1 VREEI
6 ENDLHRSLPEHDLFQ
21 TPEGIAQLRRVLR
34 AYAEHNPEVGYCVPS
49 DHEILTSRGFLD
61 LDAYE
66 AAAAAD
72 PTLLVASYDVAAK
85 ALVFEKPN
93 KLVLFE
99 AGTRQLVELSN
110 ADEMLHVWS
119 ADSDS
124 HGLKAR
130 RSNGVSMLVT
140 KEHDVFAQLGN
151 ASVEKNGSLMPYGSA
166 AAHAKI
172 HAGDLLEPT
181 KTYNAVRQLAVAEAG
196 VQKETVPDV
205 CDELGLRTPQQ
216 RALFYEIYGF
226 WLGDGT
232 LKYHGPNAG
241 YVVQFA
247 QVKEADND
255 WLAASLTELDVQYT
269 KSAASKAGQVQIT
282 IQSDAWNRFFAAEY
296 NHNCKQAAND
306 DGDDDES
313 DIDDI
318 DADGID
324 DDDVD
329 VSPTQ
334 SGKRKRADVSS
345 DGADAVDADAALSN
359 LTKFATFCDATDRH
373 TATALRLQ
381 RVRDAVALTNDA
393 IVAPPSRAA
402 AVAPVDVEGRAFDTV
417 STANGSYMQPEGIKS
432 AKWFASWVW
441 RLGAASLRHVLTGL
455 LRADGNVG
463 HRTIYTSSARFRD
476 EIQRVCL
483 MAGYTAHFRCVCKAG
498 TNRGVVQGKAVI
510 ATRDSWAVDFAESDG
525 SPVGDKASNPSLF
538 KARGEIRERQYT
550 GRVWCFNMPSGFIW
564 VRRVAKD
571 DAGVVTKASRPLIS
585 GNCQSMN
592 IVTAMLLTT
601 QDEETAFFTLRT
613 MVEQMV
619 PEYYRPSMIGSNV
632 DQRVFA
638 ELLGNAFPKIA
649 KHMTDIG
656 LPVMIVSLPWFLCC
670 YIGFVPMEVAMRILD
685 CFFLEGPK
693 VLFQI
698 GLAMFAV
705 HQKRV
710 CATKDPVEVREIL
723 RERIDPN
730 ELLKIA
736 FEDFGGLQNERIRT
750 MRARHKFQTIRDLQ
764 EKNKKTQFRDLQ
776 RITDFT
782 PLELEAYYNA
792 YDSVLGSGSEVSL
805 TLARFEQLFA
815 QFLPWWTHRVAAV
828 PIDLVLR
835 SLDLHRPGYI
845 SLREF
850 ITLMSL
856 LTKPV
861 KNRVDLLKFVF
872 RLHEAGVD
880 YLDRRRL
887 GDAVELV
894 YIIAERADL
903 THAKPSHE
911 LVDAAIAEIG
921 ADPQHVTLEQFQLLA
936 QSPSLFA
943 ALGLYTQPLNDT
955 TTSTSTAAATTATAS
970 STTTVSTSSTP
981 AAPAAPAALIS
992 FDFDDNSAATAT
1004 STEAEAASTASAAPA
1019 TPAPIDDF
1027 AFVAA
1032 TPTTPGK
1039 SLISF
1044 DDF

>member
-1 VREEI
+1 
-6 ENDLHRSLPEHDLFQ
+6 
-21 TPEGIAQLRRVLR
+21 
-34 AYAEHNPEVGYCVPS
+34 
-49 DHEILTSRGFLD
+49 
-61 LDAYE
+61 
-66 AAAAAD
+66 
-72 PTLLVASYDVAAK
+72 
-85 ALVFEKPN
+85 
-93 KLVLFE
+93 
-99 AGTRQLVELSN
+99 
-110 ADEMLHVWS
+110 
-119 ADSDS
+119 
-124 HGLKAR
+124 
-130 RSNGVSMLVT
+130 MLVT

-151 ASVEKNGSLMPYGSA
+151 ASVEKNGSLMPDGSA

-172 HAGDLLEPT
+172 QAGDLLEPT

-216 RALFYEIYGF
+216 RAVFYEIYGF

-255 WLAASLTELDVQYT
+255 WLAASLSELDVQYT
-269 KSAASKAGQVQIT
+269 KSAASKVGQVQIT
-282 IQSDAWNRFFAAEY
+282 IQSDAWNRCFAAEY
-296 NHNCKQAAND
+296 KHAADFVNE
-306 DGDDDES
+306 G

-318 DADGID
+318 DADGVV

-334 SGKRKRADVSS
+334 SSKRKRADVSS
-345 DGADAVDADAALSN
+345 EGADAVDALSN
-359 LTKFATFCDATDRH
+359 LKKFATFCEATDRH
-373 TATALRLQ
+373 TATALHLQ
-381 RVRDAVALTNDA
+381 RVRDAVELTNDA
-393 IVAPPSRAA
+393 IVAPPARAA
-402 AVAPVDVEGRAFDTV
+402 ALAPVDAEGRAFDTV

-441 RLGAASLRHVLTGL
+441 RLGAASLRHVLAGL
-455 LRADGNVG
+455 RRADGNVDQ
-463 HRTIYTSSARFRD
+463 RTIYTSSARFRD

-483 MAGYTAHFRCVCKAG
+483 MAGYSAFFRCVSK
-498 TNRGVVQGKAVI
+498 GVDQGRTV
-510 ATRDSWAVDFAESDG
+510 TRDSWAVDVAESDG
-525 SPVGDKASNPSLF
+525 SPASDKASNPSLF

-550 GRVWCFNMPSGFIW
+550 GRVWCFTMPSGFIW

-571 DAGVVTKASRPLIS
+571 EHGVVTKASRPLIS

-764 EKNKKTQFRDLQ
+764 EKNKKTQFRDSAAHHRLHAARARGVLQ
-776 RITDFT
+776 RVRLGAGLGLGGVADAGA
-782 PLELEAYYNA
+782 LRAA
-792 YDSVLGSGSEVSL
+792 VCAVLAVVDASRRRRADRPRAA
-805 TLARFEQLFA
+805 LARPAPPRLHFVA
-815 QFLPWWTHRVAAV
+815 RVHHADVAAHQAGQES
-828 PIDLVLR
+828 R
-835 SLDLHRPGYI
+835 RPAQ
-845 SLREF
+845 
-850 ITLMSL
+850 
-856 LTKPV
+856 V
-861 KNRVDLLKFVF
+861 RVSPA
-872 RLHEAGVD
+872 RG
-880 YLDRRRL
+880 RRRL
-887 GDAVELV
+887 SRPPPPGRRRRARLHHCRARRSRARQAVARRTARRRRES
-894 YIIAERADL
+894 
-903 THAKPSHE
+903 P
-911 LVDAAIAEIG
+911 EIG
-921 ADPQHVTLEQFQLLA
+921 ADRQSRHARAVSVDSRR
-936 QSPSLFA
+936 SPSLFA
-943 ALGLYTQPLNDT
+943 VAR
-955 TTSTSTAAATTATAS
+955 
-970 STTTVSTSSTP
+970 
-981 AAPAAPAALIS
+981 
-992 FDFDDNSAATAT
+992 
-1004 STEAEAASTASAAPA
+1004 
-1019 TPAPIDDF
+1019 
-1027 AFVAA
+1027 FVH
-1032 TPTTPGK
+1032 
-1039 SLISF
+1039 
-1044 DDF
+1044 